1 MRRLAVLLST
11 VLIVAA
17 CSEPPRK
24 ELDRAQ
30 GAIDAARAAGAERYA
45 QDTFTTAT
53 TALREAYDAVEQ
65 RDYRLALTRAL
76 DANEQ
81 AQEAARL
88 AADGK
93 AAARSASETALGA
106 VAALLDRLE
115 ARIRVAEAAR
125 VPAKDIKPSRTAAS
139 DAAAAL
145 QEARAQIAGGK
156 YLEAS
161 NVLQAARDG
170 IEAQIRKVDALIE
183 ARTARPV
190 RRRGGGG

>member
-1 MRRLAVLLST
+1 MLLST
-11 VLIVAA
+11 VLIAAA

-30 GAIDAARAAGAERYA
+30 GAIDTARAAGAERYA

-93 AAARSASETALGA
+93 AAARSASETALA
-106 VAALLDRLE
+106 AAAALLDRLE
-115 ARIRVAEAAR
+115 ARISIAEAAR
-125 VPAKDIKPSRTAAS
+125 VPAKDIKPSRTARAGRNGP
-139 DAAAAL
+139 
-145 QEARAQIAGGK
+145 ARSTRADCRREIP
-156 YLEAS
+156 EAS

-170 IEAQIRKVDALIE
+170 IEAQIR
-183 ARTARPV
+183 RSMR
-190 RRRGGGG
+190 